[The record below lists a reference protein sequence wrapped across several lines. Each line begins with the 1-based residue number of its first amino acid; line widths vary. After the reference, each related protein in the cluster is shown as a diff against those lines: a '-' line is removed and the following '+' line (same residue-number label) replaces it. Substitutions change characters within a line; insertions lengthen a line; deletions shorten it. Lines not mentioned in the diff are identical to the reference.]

1 MVKTILKRN
10 NILLSQFASDLS
22 ISRPTLDTY
31 IRNYE
36 NGIQISNVLF
46 QKIFEYLFSDITIS
60 NLDFRDKYDQVIS
73 KYGLSSKTSTFTN
86 VSMLEKIINDNSIKR
101 YLSKDELDVLGDLI
115 LDKDSLLLHLL
126 KVNLILN
133 NTIELKSLSDK
144 EKMLTIGLYEL
155 SEKLKDGDFSYNS
168 DMYKKLE
175 DVVIKKNEPV
185 TKQELKEKIL
195 DNLSQLIDDALE
207 KGDTKTIT
215 KIIHNIKQVSQGGK
229 GL

>member
-215 KIIHNIKQVSQGGK
+215 KIIHNIKQVS
-229 GL
+229 